1 MFGVV
6 THGPVWLLLLCELAS
21 PARRLFMR
29 LRKTRMRLE
38 TSSEVAVALPPPIGD
53 SLIGLVLVN
62 NLIRNGYRPVVFGWV
77 AEHLADWLPGVDV
90 RKPEGHTGAFD
101 TVIELWKTDYAA
113 ALSRSGRTLSLDR
126 FPEYSGSKHMV
137 ERIVDVAT
145 HVLQLRD
152 VTRSNGLV
160 VPAGVM
166 RGRFANRVAIHP
178 TGSHPEK
185 MWERDKFLA
194 LSRALMR
201 RQLSPSFLV
210 SPSEMSGWNDVAR
223 EGHEVN
229 ALPRLG
235 DVATW
240 IAESSWFIGND
251 SGLGHLASSLGVP
264 TLTLF
269 MRRGL
274 ARSWRPGWGPGAVV
288 LPPALVPS
296 AALRER
302 LWKRLL
308 TVRRV
313 MSAFN
318 ALQGASA
325 RDAHQA
331 RPPARRDV
339 DTAQATIFPD
349 A

>member
-1 MFGVV
+1 
-6 THGPVWLLLLCELAS
+6 
-21 PARRLFMR
+21 MR
-29 LRKTRMRLE
+29 LD
-38 TSSEVAVALPPPIGD
+38 TSNAVAVALPPPIGD

-77 AEHLADWLPGVDV
+77 AEQLADWLPGVDV
-90 RKPEGHTGAFD
+90 REAGACRGAFD

-113 ALSRSGRTLSLDR
+113 ALSRSGQTLRLNE

-137 ERIVDVAT
+137 ERILNIAT
-145 HVLQLRD
+145 NVLHLRD
-152 VTRSNGLV
+152 VTPSNGLV

-166 RGRFANRVAIHP
+166 RGRFGNRVVIHP

-185 MWERDKFLA
+185 MWDRDKFLA
-194 LSRALMR
+194 LSRALSR
-201 RQLSPSFLV
+201 RQLVPSFLV
-210 SPSEMSGWNDVAR
+210 SPAEMSGWDDVAR
-223 EGHEVN
+223 AGHEVN

-240 IAESSWFIGND
+240 IAESRWFIGND

-302 LWKRLL
+302 FWKRLL
-308 TVRRV
+308 SVRRV
-313 MSAFN
+313 MAAFN
-318 ALQGASA
+318 ALQGASGRETQPVRPA
-325 RDAHQA
+325 ARRERDA
-331 RPPARRDV
+331 
-339 DTAQATIFPD
+339 AQATVLPD